1 MNAAVQ
7 FASALPRSSLAR
19 ILRIRRRAFDRV
31 RRDGFESARRD
42 RDESA
47 RRGIDPARRDAIDR
61 AVREGDLDRAART
74 AFELDLV
81 GLLNAA
87 RREDLEGMA
96 AALREPPTGSIGDLR
111 VRLWRRGAELEA
123 GGPSELGRPWQP
135 VPHVL
140 GGRLVHLGP
149 QRGAAPPA
157 RRLPRPVP
165 PPPLDAEPADD
176 EPETIED
183 LLERA
188 TTLLGTR
195 LGTAGRDKGEFGAR
209 VARLLGVRER
219 GHAEPDWRGEV
230 ELKTVPVVR
239 DRGGLWRVK
248 EDPAV
253 SMDGVAPESK
263 LGRVLWIARVAD
275 APDSPLLSWYYQ
287 EWDALV
293 ADLARRALHTRPKG
307 GAGDRTRG
315 WYLHKRFFARSGFLL
330 TLNGGPA

>member
-1 MNAAVQ
+1 VNAAVQ

-19 ILRIRRRAFDRV
+19 ILRMQRRAFD
-31 RRDGFESARRD
+31 SARRRGLD
-42 RDESA
+42 R
-47 RRGIDPARRDAIDR
+47 ARRDAVDR
-61 AVREGDLDRAART
+61 ARREGDLDRAARA

-81 GLLNAA
+81 ALLNGA
-87 RREDLEGMA
+87 RRADLEEIA
-96 AALREPPTGSIGDLR
+96 AAVSEPSAGSIGALR
-111 VRLWRRGAELEA
+111 IRLWRRGAELEA

-165 PPPLDAEPADD
+165 PPPLDAAPADDD

-188 TTLLGTR
+188 TSLLGTR
-195 LGTAGRDKGEFGAR
+195 LGAPGRDKGEFGAR

-253 SMDGVAPESK
+253 SMDGVEPESK

-293 ADLARRALHTRPKG
+293 AELARRALHTRPKG

-330 TLNGGPA
+330 TLNGGPG

>member
-1 MNAAVQ
+1 MNAALH
-7 FASALPRSSLAR
+7 FASALPSSTLAR
-19 ILRIRRRAFDRV
+19 LVRDRTRPVPRSGRRVRDVDAAVRRAFALDLVALLNR
-31 RRDGFESARRD
+31 ARRD
-42 RDESA
+42 
-47 RRGIDPARRDAIDR
+47 
-61 AVREGDLDRAART
+61 
-74 AFELDLV
+74 EL
-81 GLLNAA
+81 
-87 RREDLEGMA
+87 EQMA
-96 AALREPPTGSIGDLR
+96 AAVGVEPDGTVGELRA
-111 VRLWRRGAELEA
+111 RLWRRGAELEA
-123 GGPSELGRPWQP
+123 GGAGELGRPWQP

-140 GGRLVHLGP
+140 GGRLVHLER

-157 RRLPRPVP
+157 TALPRPVP
-165 PPPLDAEPADD
+165 DAPALVADGD
-176 EPETIED
+176 EPDTIED

-188 TTLLGTR
+188 TSLLGVR
-195 LGTAGRDKGEFGAR
+195 LGRAGRDKGELGAR
-209 VARLLGVRER
+209 AARLLGVRER

-275 APDSPLLSWYYQ
+275 QVDSPILSWYYQ
-287 EWDALV
+287 ERDEVV
-293 ADLARRALHTRPKG
+293 AELHRAALHTRPKG

-330 TLNGGPA
+330 TLNGAPA